1 MIINKNSWHYRFL
14 KFSTNDFYEVPTSL
28 CPYVRQIVFKAIFCS
43 FLAFLMGFFFVVVGT
58 SVLAKFAVPV
68 GLAYWV
74 GGFALGAAIVAIGIG
89 AIVGGIFGSMFLTEK
104 YKERKNEKRIAEM
117 KKRFLAGLDPEP
129 PKTLMREWIDA
140 KHDKICPT
148 LEFTN
153 DKS

>member
-14 KFSTNDFYEVPTSL
+14 KFADASFKEPKSL
-28 CPYVRQIVFKAIFCS
+28 CPYVRQIVIKAIFCS
-43 FLAFLMGFFFVVVGT
+43 FLVFIMGFFFVVVGT

-74 GGFALGAAIVAIGIG
+74 GGFALGAAIVAVAIG
-89 AIVGGIFGSMFLTEK
+89 AIVGGIFGLMFLTEK
-104 YKERKNEKRIAEM
+104 YKERKSEKRTAEM
-117 KKRFLAGLDPEP
+117 KKRMEAGLDPEP